1 MGSFI
6 NYLKD
11 IFKGVVIG
19 VANAIPGVSGGTMM
33 VSMGIYDDIIYC
45 ITHLLRQFKASIMR
59 LLPYIIG
66 MAVGIVG
73 LAYAITYLDERF
85 PFQTR
90 MVFIGLILG
99 GIPILWKRIR
109 GGMAKEKKEGLCL
122 SHIMVFLIFFALIL
136 VIQYLGGQDTK
147 DVTLTTGAGSLIALF
162 FVGVVASATMVIPGV
177 SGSVMLMIMGY
188 YYPVLNAI
196 KDFIDGAIH
205 ARWDVVSH
213 TAAWLVPFGIGVV
226 FGIFAIAKL
235 IEVLMRHFES
245 LTYSG
250 ILGLVVASPV
260 VILMGMSLAKLSAL
274 VVVTG
279 ILAMAAGG
287 AVSYLMGE

>member
-1 MGSFI
+1 MGSFV

-45 ITHLLRQFKASIMR
+45 ITHLLKQFKASILR

-99 GIPILWKRIR
+99 GIPVLWKRIR
-109 GGMAKEKKEGLCL
+109 GGMTKEKKESFSLPHVL
-122 SHIMVFLIFFALIL
+122 VFLIFFALIL
-136 VIQYLGGQDTK
+136 VIQYLGGQETK
-147 DVTLTTGAGSLIALF
+147 DVTLTVGAGPLLVLF
-162 FVGVVASATMVIPGV
+162 FVGIVASATMVIPGV
-177 SGSVMLMIMGY
+177 SGSMMLMIMGY
-188 YYPVLNAI
+188 YYPILNAI

-205 ARWDVVSH
+205 AKWDLVLH
-213 TAAWLVPFGIGVV
+213 TTALLVPFGIGVV

-235 IEVLMRHFES
+235 IEILMRYFES

-260 VILMGMSLAKLSAL
+260 VILMGMSLELSVGVL
-274 VVVTG
+274 ITG
-279 ILAMAAGG
+279 ILAMLAGG
-287 AVSYLMGE
+287 AASYFMGE